1 MKEHLNNK
9 KYQALVSTGKNLFWK
24 FGLKRVSIEEICKEA
39 SVSKMTFY
47 KFFPNKIELAKT
59 ILDNIMKDSTIQF
72 SELLMSSISFKEK
85 VRQMLLMKME
95 GTKDLS
101 AEFLNDIYQYPENE
115 LQQCMHKYR
124 EESMQLFIQFL
135 QNAKNDGFIRG
146 DIKIE
151 FILYQIDLMTKT
163 ANDKNMQGLYSTP
176 GDLIMESMNFLFYGL
191 MPEHNNTKAE

>member
-191 MPEHNNTKAE
+191 MPERS